1 MKNFS
6 RIYQDKQKSRCLI
19 LQKQLWWGVLLS
31 QCTVLVT
38 GISPSYADTDS
49 FPTVDT
55 LIRRLKQKAEPQC
68 DTQSTQ
74 SLEVSPTPDDAT
86 ILVKKIQLI
95 CSSFSESKELN
106 RIIGEVEGSTV
117 TLAEL
122 RSIADQITGW
132 YFQQGYITS
141 VATLEASA
149 IKDGI
154 VPIRVIEGSI
164 EEIQLDP
171 PTKRI
176 NSRYVR
182 SRLNLGISKPFSQRK
197 LEEQLRLLQTDPLF
211 EKVEASI
218 RPGTKQG
225 QSIVVVRIT
234 EANPFDLGFSV
245 DNYSPPSI
253 GSERLGVGVSYRNL
267 TGLGDQLFGSYYFS
281 TRQGGSNVYD
291 FSYQVPLNPMNGTL
305 QLRTAINKVKVIEAP
320 LNAFD
325 IRGQSELYEF
335 TYRQPIVRSLR
346 EEFALS
352 LGFSVQNGQ
361 TFTFAGPTPF
371 GIGPDEDGNSRTRT
385 IRFAQ
390 DYVRRDLQGVW
401 GLRSQ
406 FNFGIGA
413 FDATTNS
420 DPNKPDGR
428 FFSWLLQVQRQ
439 QRLGAD
445 NLLIAQADLQLT
457 PDGLLPSQQFVIG
470 GGQSVRGYRQN
481 VRAGDNGFR
490 FTLEDR
496 ITLQRDTSGEEAL
509 QLAPFLDL
517 GYIWNV
523 DKNPNLI
530 QRQRFIAGAG
540 LGMLWKPIP
549 NLNLRLD
556 YAIPFVELEDRRNNA
571 QDDGFYFSASY
582 HL

>member
-1 MKNFS
+1 M
-6 RIYQDKQKSRCLI
+6 
-19 LQKQLWWGVLLS
+19 
-31 QCTVLVT
+31 
-38 GISPSYADTDS
+38 
-49 FPTVDT
+49 
-55 LIRRLKQKAEPQC
+55 
-68 DTQSTQ
+68 
-74 SLEVSPTPDDAT
+74 
-86 ILVKKIQLI
+86 
-95 CSSFSESKELN
+95 
-106 RIIGEVEGSTV
+106 
-117 TLAEL
+117 
-122 RSIADQITGW
+122 
-132 YFQQGYITS
+132 
-141 VATLEASA
+141 
-149 IKDGI
+149 
-154 VPIRVIEGSI
+154 
-164 EEIQLDP
+164 
-171 PTKRI
+171 
-176 NSRYVR
+176 
-182 SRLNLGISKPFSQRK
+182 
-197 LEEQLRLLQTDPLF
+197 
-211 EKVEASI
+211 
-218 RPGTKQG
+218 
-225 QSIVVVRIT
+225 
-234 EANPFDLGFSV
+234 
-245 DNYSPPSI
+245 
-253 GSERLGVGVSYRNL
+253 
-267 TGLGDQLFGSYYFS
+267 
-281 TRQGGSNVYD
+281 
-291 FSYQVPLNPMNGTL
+291 
-305 QLRTAINKVKVIEAP
+305 
-320 LNAFD
+320 
-325 IRGQSELYEF
+325 YEF

-390 DYVRRDLQGVW
+390 DYVRRDLHGVW

-481 VRAGDNGFR
+481 VRAGDNGLR

-496 ITLQRDTSGEEAL
+496 ITLERDASGEEAL

-582 HL
+582 RL